1 VQIIALHHER
11 WDGTGYPFALKE
23 ERIPYLARLV
33 SLAQTF
39 DELTAERPGGV
50 PLPFTEALEVIEA
63 QSGTAFDPSLA
74 EVFCRTIRE
83 QPPK

>member
-1 VQIIALHHER
+1 
-11 WDGTGYPFALKE
+11 LKE
-23 ERIPYLARLV
+23 DPIPYLARLV

-39 DELTAERPGGV
+39 DELTAERTGGV
-50 PLPFTEALEVIEA
+50 PLTFTEALEVIEA

-74 EVFCRTIRE
+74 EVFCRMIRE